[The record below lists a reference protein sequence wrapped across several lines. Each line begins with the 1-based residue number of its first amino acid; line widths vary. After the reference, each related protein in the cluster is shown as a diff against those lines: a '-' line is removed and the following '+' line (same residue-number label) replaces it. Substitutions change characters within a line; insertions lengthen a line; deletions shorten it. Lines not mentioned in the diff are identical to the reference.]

1 MVPPEFPDIL
11 KKGRFEGTVRLSATV
26 APDGSVSRVEVL
38 GGNPMLA
45 RYASEAVMR
54 WKYVPLGAGTVE
66 KVTFDFSPTAH

>member
-1 MVPPEFPDIL
+1 MVPPELPDIL
-11 KKGRFEGTVRLSATV
+11 KKGRYEGTVRLAATV
-26 APDGSVSRVEVL
+26 SPDGSVSRVEVL

-66 KVTFDFSPTAH
+66 NVNFDFSPTVH